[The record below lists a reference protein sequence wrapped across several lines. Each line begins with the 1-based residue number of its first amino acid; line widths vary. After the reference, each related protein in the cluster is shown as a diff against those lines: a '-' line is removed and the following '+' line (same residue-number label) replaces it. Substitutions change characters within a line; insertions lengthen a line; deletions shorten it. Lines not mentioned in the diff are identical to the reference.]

1 MRVIL
6 KLCYNILEFLAFH
19 GQGALNLKIHFYP
32 CIDRCLTHLL
42 VAGFLL
48 SGVFKMQELLSEN
61 KCGETI
67 ITSIQIAKIYGKSP
81 SVVNRT
87 IVNYV
92 RDVVGDFGACKIA
105 RTSYLDVQG
114 KERTMYEL
122 TEEEALIIT
131 GRFTGKIAAQ
141 HQRKIARAFI
151 AMRDYIRNHQNNAL
165 AEYQKQLSAQ
175 SAQLAIVNQ
184 REPRDEKTLAVI
196 MNCPTRQVTKH
207 FDILVRNG
215 YLNRKELPPVTR
227 YTYEATHQI
236 GALCIGKKGDSLL
249 FDDKVKDLIG
259 LLNQTES
266 LFD

>member
-1 MRVIL
+1 MAI
-6 KLCYNILEFLAFH
+6 A
-19 GQGALNLKIHFYP
+19 
-32 CIDRCLTHLL
+32 
-42 VAGFLL
+42 
-48 SGVFKMQELLSEN
+48 ELFGREHRH
-61 KCGETI
+61 
-67 ITSIQIAKIYGKSP
+67 
-81 SVVNRT
+81 VMRT
-87 IVNYV
+87 I
-92 RDVVGDFGACKIA
+92 RGIIKDMSID
-105 RTSYLDVQG
+105 
-114 KERTMYEL
+114 EL
-122 TEEEALIIT
+122 
-131 GRFTGKIAAQ
+131 R
-141 HQRKIARAFI
+141 QRKIGQTQKEFIMPTGGVRKDDYFVLGEEMTLVVTGRLTGKNALVAQLKLADAFI

-165 AEYQKQLSAQ
+165 VEYQKQLSAQ
-175 SAQLAIVNQ
+175 SSQLALINQ

-227 YTYEATHQI
+227 YTYEATHEI

>member
-1 MRVIL
+1 MNELVTPDLTTTSEIIAKNTGREHKDVLALIEKHHDDL
-6 KLCYNILEFLAFH
+6 KEV
-19 GQGALNLKIHFYP
+19 GQVTFETRAGYQGSIVGFAVMDDYATMLL
-32 CIDRCLTHLL
+32 LTHMR
-42 VAGFLL
+42 
-48 SGVFKMQELLSEN
+48 SIGVVKDFKRE
-61 KCGETI
+61 
-67 ITSIQIAKIYGKSP
+67 
-81 SVVNRT
+81 
-87 IVNYV
+87 
-92 RDVVGDFGACKIA
+92 
-105 RTSYLDVQG
+105 
-114 KERTMYEL
+114 
-122 TEEEALIIT
+122 LIIEFK
-131 GRFTGKIAAQ
+131 R
-141 HQRKIARAFI
+141 
-151 AMRDYIRNHQNNAL
+151 MRDYIRNNQVNAL
-165 AEYQKQLSAQ
+165 QRYSAQIAEQ

-196 MNCPTRQVTKH
+196 MNCPTRNVVRH

>member
-1 MRVIL
+1 MNELVT
-6 KLCYNILEFLAFH
+6 
-19 GQGALNLKIHFYP
+19 Q
-32 CIDRCLTHLL
+32 DLT
-42 VAGFLL
+42 
-48 SGVFKMQELLSEN
+48 
-61 KCGETI
+61 T
-67 ITSIQIAKIYGKSP
+67 TSIAIAELFGREHKS
-81 SVVNRT
+81 VLRT
-87 IVNYV
+87 IRGIVKDMNS
-92 RDVVGDFGACKIA
+92 D
-105 RTSYLDVQG
+105 
-114 KERTMYEL
+114 EL
-122 TEEEALIIT
+122 Q
-131 GRFTGKIAAQ
+131 R
-141 HQRKIARAFI
+141 RKIAPLKTLVSVGKNGTKEIDYFVLGEEMTLVVTGRLTGKNALIAQLKLADAFI
-151 AMRDYIRNHQNNAL
+151 EMRDYIRNHQNNAL

-175 SAQLAIVNQ
+175 SSQLALINQ

-227 YTYEATHQI
+227 YTYEATHEI

>member
-1 MRVIL
+1 MNELVTKDLTTTSMAIAELFGREH
-6 KLCYNILEFLAFH
+6 KNILRIIRGIIKDMNDIDLC
-19 GQGALNLKIHFYP
+19 QLKIE
-32 CIDRCLTHLL
+32 R
-42 VAGFLL
+42 
-48 SGVFKMQELLSEN
+48 
-61 KCGETI
+61 
-67 ITSIQIAKIYGKSP
+67 TSIQ
-81 SVVNRT
+81 VVMPNGG
-87 IVNYV
+87 V
-92 RDVVGDFGACKIA
+92 RNDDAFILGEEMTLVV
-105 RTSYLDVQG
+105 
-114 KERTMYEL
+114 
-122 TEEEALIIT
+122 T
-131 GRFTGKIAAQ
+131 GRLTGKNALVAQ
-141 HQRKIARAFI
+141 MKLARAFI

-165 AEYQKQLSAQ
+165 AEYQKQLSSQ
-175 SAQLAIVNQ
+175 SSQLALINQ

-227 YTYEATHQI
+227 YTYEATHEI